1 MDRGAW
7 QATVHG
13 VAKVGYDLATRS
25 SSILAT
31 ILQDGLNQLFNASMA
46 SVNNFTDFS
55 LKIVSISTVHSCS
68 EIPVATAKSHHI
80 PILC

>member
-13 VAKVGYDLATRS
+13 VTRVGYNLATRS

-31 ILQDGLNQLFNASMA
+31 ILQDWLNQLFIASMT
-46 SVNNFTDFS
+46 SVNNFTSFS
-55 LKIVSISTVHSCS
+55 LKVSLSTVQSCS
-68 EIPVATAKSHHI
+68 EIPVVTVKSYHN